1 MMSKKDIKI
10 RTIEILLA
18 IGVIVTLSIGLYGK
32 YTNHKEAKGIQQ
44 LAEKYTTQAALPPA
58 PGPKD
63 ADEPEEPP
71 VYTIGADFSALQEL
85 NGDIKAWMSIPDT
98 EVNYPVVQGRD
109 NHTYLWTGY
118 DGTRAKAGS
127 AFLDCKI
134 HMDEQPEVYLI
145 YGHSMASGS
154 NLVFS
159 PLLSYMDKTYWKQH
173 PNIYMSFPDD
183 FAIGGT
189 ESNVDTGNEYT
200 FSIFAVCLV
209 DAFDEKEIA
218 EHYSISFES
227 ENELSAYAW
236 ELNRQSLYEIPMESD
251 PIRLVA
257 LSCCAYPGRNSDI
270 RLLVYGGLFPS
281 TDA

>member
-1 MMSKKDIKI
+1 MKNKRDTAIQV
-10 RTIEILLA
+10 IEILLA
-18 IGVIVTLSIGLYGK
+18 IGIAASLSIGLYFK
-32 YTNHKEAKGIQQ
+32 YTNDKEAKGVQL
-44 LAEKYTTQAALPPA
+44 LAEQYTAQVTLPPA
-58 PGPKD
+58 PESKD
-63 ADEPEEPP
+63 IEPEEPP
-71 VYTIGADFSALQEL
+71 VYSIGADFDALQEL
-85 NGDIKAWMSIPDT
+85 NEDIKAWISIPDT
-98 EVNYPVVQGRD
+98 EINYPVVQGQD

-118 DGTRAKAGS
+118 DGKRARAGS

-134 HMDEQPEVYLI
+134 HMDEQPDAYLI

-159 PLLSYMDKTYWKQH
+159 PLLSYMDKAFWEQH
-173 PNIYMSFPDD
+173 PDIYMGFPDGA
-183 FAIGGT
+183 AIEGA

-227 ENELSAYAW
+227 EDELAAYAR
-236 ELNRQSLYEIPMESD
+236 ELNRQSLYEIPMD
-251 PIRLVA
+251 MVPTRLVA

-270 RLLVYGGLFPS
+270 RLLIYGGLFPS
-281 TDA
+281 ADA